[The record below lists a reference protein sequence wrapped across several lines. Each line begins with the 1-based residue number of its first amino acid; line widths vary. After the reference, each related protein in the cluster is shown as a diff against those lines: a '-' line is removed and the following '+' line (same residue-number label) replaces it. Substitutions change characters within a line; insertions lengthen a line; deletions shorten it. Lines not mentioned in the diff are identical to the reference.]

1 MDIPGLVELVHDAL
15 IHPLLAGEQLG
26 IQQRLLL
33 NKTTLFFNK
42 KQIIFFFFFIK
53 VGNKN
58 SLKSAQFSYC
68 KTVTA
73 HTAKTV
79 YRKFETNIPRM

>member
-1 MDIPGLVELVHDAL
+1 VDIPGLVELVHDAL
-15 IHPLLAGEQLG
+15 IHPLLAGEQLV

-42 KQIIFFFFFIK
+42 MKIIFFFFLIK

-58 SLKSAQFSYC
+58 SLKSAQFSNC
-68 KTVTA
+68 KTVAT
-73 HTAKTV
+73 HTAKTA
-79 YRKFETNIPRM
+79 Y